1 MNTEPVFLYVEDD
14 EFSRTVMELLLT
26 RALGFTQLTMF
37 EDSSN
42 FLKKMEALSL
52 KPDLIFLDI
61 HMKPDDGFALLTLLR
76 SHESYCKAKVV
87 AVTASVMNE
96 EVELLKEAGFDG
108 ALAKPLDI
116 GFCSEFIKRTINGER
131 VWHIG

>member
-1 MNTEPVFLYVEDD
+1 VEDD
-14 EFSRTVMELLLT
+14 EFSRTVMELLLM
-26 RALGFTQLTMF
+26 RGLGFTQLTIF

-42 FLKKMEALSL
+42 FISKIEALSL

-61 HMKPDDGFALLTLLR
+61 HMKPDDGFALLTMLR
-76 SHESYCKAKVV
+76 SHEGYSDTKVV

-96 EVELLKEAGFDG
+96 EVKLLKAAGFDG

-116 GFCSEFIKRTINGER
+116 EFCREFIKRTINGER